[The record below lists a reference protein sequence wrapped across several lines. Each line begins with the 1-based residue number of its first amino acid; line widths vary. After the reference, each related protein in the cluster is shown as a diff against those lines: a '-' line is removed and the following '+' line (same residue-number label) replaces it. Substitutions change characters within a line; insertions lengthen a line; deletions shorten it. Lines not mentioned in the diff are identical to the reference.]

1 MREPL
6 GRSRCIGNMIGKR
19 FWVLVTLLAL
29 SLVAGC
35 GRSGEIDSA
44 LPIQTIQP
52 ADSPELT
59 VMPELGD
66 VDPAP
71 VCPTTRGVGTVSPAV
86 SIYSITF
93 LVNGIEQIVLQN
105 NTLQAMPGDEVQIR
119 EVIICASPFSGN
131 GGQACVDFAP
141 TDESGQEIKPEHKGT
156 DTVPITPGQISIS
169 GLNFTW
175 IVGKN
180 WSGFYA
186 VLNHWPPVET
196 QDLGCANG
204 LCERDDWII
213 VEFH

>member
-1 MREPL
+1 
-6 GRSRCIGNMIGKR
+6 MIGKR
-19 FWVLVTLLAL
+19 VWVLAALLAL
-29 SLVAGC
+29 SLAAGC
-35 GRSGEIDSA
+35 GRSGEIETT
-44 LPIQTIQP
+44 LPIQTMQP
-52 ADSPELT
+52 ADSPEPT
-59 VMPELGD
+59 AISDIGN

-71 VCPTTRGVGTVSPAV
+71 VCPTARGVGTVSPAI
-86 SIYSITF
+86 SIFSITF

-105 NTLQAMPGDEVQIR
+105 NMLQSVPGDEVQIR
-119 EVIICASPFSGN
+119 EVIICASSFSGD

-141 TDESGQEIKPEHKGT
+141 TDESGQEIRSEHKGT
-156 DTVPITPGQISIS
+156 DTVPVTPGQISIS

-175 IVGKN
+175 TVGEN

>member
-1 MREPL
+1 V
-6 GRSRCIGNMIGKR
+6 IGKR

-29 SLVAGC
+29 SLAAGC

-44 LPIQTIQP
+44 LPTQTIKP
-52 ADSPELT
+52 ADSPEPT
-59 VMPELGD
+59 ATPDIGN

-93 LVNGIEQIVLQN
+93 LVNGIEQIVLEN
-105 NTLQAMPGDEVQIR
+105 NMLQAVPGDEVQIR
-119 EVIICASPFSGN
+119 EVIICGSPFSGN
-131 GGQACVDFAP
+131 SGQACVDFAP
-141 TDESGQEIKPEHKGT
+141 TDESGQEIRSEHKGT
-156 DTVPITPGQISIS
+156 DTVLVTSGQISIS

-175 IVGKN
+175 TVGEN

-213 VEFH
+213 VEFY